1 MTCLNLPM
9 DDWILSVNENELVI
23 DLVKDAI
30 LVARLFIFIAFVKD
44 LVKENNLDIE
54 SVKLIEL
61 ETSRTR
67 VNILW
72 ILSVMLKLFNDAL
85 GNVLNL

>member
-1 MTCLNLPM
+1 M

-67 VNILW
+67 VNIFW